1 MLRDDNSMIVSSI
14 RHLLSSNSEAI
25 GTVEDVARGT
35 VNITSSFIIGLIYEK
50 DVSYNL
56 ESIQVQEGSLVHP
69 DNAKLSAE
77 AHTSLFAYYNC
88 DGVRVHYKLNQD
100 PPLGSMHLK
109 STAHLYHSADLN
121 GCQISVT
128 DHTMCSP
135 AGSSIVKLTM
145 HGAQY
150 GGEVQ
155 QIFCHDQPGIMN
167 NTLFAKVAWM
177 IPQSLSPI
185 EDDPWHDL
193 YMPVISF
200 RCF

>member
-1 MLRDDNSMIVSSI
+1 MRSS
-14 RHLLSSNSEAI
+14 
-25 GTVEDVARGT
+25 
-35 VNITSSFIIGLIYEK
+35 
-50 DVSYNL
+50 
-56 ESIQVQEGSLVHP
+56 
-69 DNAKLSAE
+69 
-77 AHTSLFAYYNC
+77 
-88 DGVRVHYKLNQD
+88 
-100 PPLGSMHLK
+100 
-109 STAHLYHSADLN
+109 
-121 GCQISVT
+121 
-128 DHTMCSP
+128 

-145 HGAQY
+145 HGARY

-155 QIFCHDQPGIMN
+155 QIFCHDQPGIMD